1 MTTNGYYAPM
11 TDVQSVIM
19 IVYDGFELLDL
30 AGPTGVFNAANS
42 VSGAKRY
49 TISVHSENGGTVNAS
64 CGIPVET
71 ESLPDSSRFG
81 SNCTTLVVGAE
92 GKFLT
97 DAMNHS
103 GLGDW
108 IQKAAIA
115 SGRFGSVCSGA
126 FILANAG
133 VLDGRQ
139 AATHWAGG
147 HAFARWFPQVVLDRE
162 ALYVVDGSI
171 WTSAGVTTGI
181 DMALAMVGQDY
192 GPQLKGDVAGHLV
205 IYKHRPGFQTQFSTL
220 LSKQISMEDPFGPTA
235 AWVDANLHRQIVIND
250 LANVA
255 GMSPRTFQRK
265 FKEVTGQT
273 PARFVLE
280 LRMEKAKDMLSC
292 GQSVKSVGP
301 AVGFASETAFRT
313 AFRKYFGTV
322 PSQFAATTVQ

>member
-1 MTTNGYYAPM
+1 MNDYSAPM
-11 TDVQSVIM
+11 TDAQKVMM

-49 TISVHSENGGTVNAS
+49 TISVHSENGGMVDAS
-64 CGIPVET
+64 CGIPVQT
-71 ESLPDSSRFG
+71 VSLPDSSHFG

-97 DAMNHS
+97 EAMNHPR
-103 GLGDW
+103 LRDW
-108 IQKAAIA
+108 IRNAASA

-126 FILANAG
+126 FILASAG
-133 VLDGRQ
+133 VLDGRH
-139 AATHWAGG
+139 AATHWSGG
-147 HAFARWFPQVVLDRE
+147 RTFARWFPQVALDRE

-235 AWVDANLHRQIVIND
+235 AWADANLHRQIIIDD
-250 LANVA
+250 LANFA

-280 LRMEKAKDMLSC
+280 LRMEKAKEMLSC
-292 GQSVKSVGP
+292 GQSVKSVAP
-301 AVGFASETAFRT
+301 AVGFASEAAFRT
-313 AFRKYFGTV
+313 AIRNYFGTV
-322 PSQFAATTVQ
+322 PSQLAATNVQ